1 MIEKRGSGSRKRRSG
16 VIFLTLKVAHAGEG
30 GTEDAGGGM
39 WIWRERR
46 GKRDER
52 IGGRGGQEE
61 VERIDEEGFGRKI

>member
-1 MIEKRGSGSRKRRSG
+1 MIEKKGVGIAKKKKRCDIFDTESCARG
-16 VIFLTLKVAHAGEG
+16 G
-30 GTEDAGGGM
+30 GWDRGCRGGM